1 MNIRLLISGI
11 ILVVAVLAFGA
22 VSFVTVP
29 VSSTWTATQV
39 EPYMVP
45 SVSIYTSIEV
55 SLSQTYAT
63 TQLRTVQFEEATT
76 YSFLVSSTSL
86 VPASEALAPN
96 GAFWIFAVLVIGAL
110 ALVTVW
116 IAIKPRPQTQN
127 APKTEPKP

>member
-1 MNIRLLISGI
+1 LISGI
-11 ILVVAVLAFGA
+11 ILVVAVVAFGT

-45 SVSIYTSIEV
+45 NVVTYTSIE
-55 SLSQTYAT
+55 LTLNQTYAT
-63 TQLRTVQFEEATT
+63 SRLSTVEFEEATT
-76 YSFLVSSTSL
+76 YSFLTSSTSL
-86 VPASEALAPN
+86 VPASQVLAPN

-116 IAIKPRPQTQN
+116 IAVKSKRQTQN
-127 APKTEPKP
+127 TPKPEPKPTSC